1 LSAGRLL
8 DLAALVCGLA
18 VLSSLVY
25 WWWRPEEL
33 FLVLLGVVAL
43 RVLLVPMPVPSLRPR
58 RVVIVGIVVYAVLD
72 SFITLTRHL
81 TLRTHA
87 LDLGYYVQLTWNLAR
102 GAGPYVSLPEM
113 HAWGDHFS
121 PIMYLLVPLFLVVPG
136 AGALLV
142 FQSAALALGALAVF
156 GIATLRLGD
165 ERPAAVFALLY
176 LLNPSLQGINVRD
189 FHAAALAIPLLLA
202 AIYFAEAGRPWLFAA
217 SVLLTLAT
225 REDAAIP
232 VVGLGLWLAVS
243 KRRWLWGAALA
254 AGAFALIAVDTR
266 WLMPYFRGAPY
277 PHFGRYAQ
285 LGRSVP
291 EIVATVLLHPFRA
304 LGGLLTGKRF
314 VYLGA
319 LFAPLA
325 FLPLLAPGA
334 LAGLA
339 PALFENLLAQDPIL
353 FDYRT
358 QYQSFVL
365 PFLFLGAI
373 AGYDRLALQRPG
385 PWPKRVLVVA
395 MMASL
400 VLSAGS
406 VNNFAVERF
415 WPKPEHR
422 QAWDVMA
429 QVPGGAAVSAHDRY
443 IAHFSLRPLVFVFP
457 VGLAKADHV
466 LVYAAAYPWRSN
478 PEVTM
483 KREGD
488 TVTITDGA
496 SGLSYRYQVVTEKG
510 PHLLL
515 KKI

>member
-1 LSAGRLL
+1 LSAVRLL

-43 RVLLVPMPVPSLRPR
+43 RLLLVPMPVPSLRPR
-58 RVVIVGIVVYAVLD
+58 RVVIVGIVVYAALD

-121 PIMYLLVPLFLVVPG
+121 PIMYLLVPLFLVVHG
-136 AGALLV
+136 AGTLLV
-142 FQSAALALGALAVF
+142 FQSVALALGALAVF
-156 GIATLRLGD
+156 GIAARRLGD

-232 VVGLGLWLAVS
+232 VVGLGLWIAVS

-254 AGAFALIAVDTR
+254 AGAFALLAVDTR

-277 PHFGRYAQ
+277 PHLGRYAY
-285 LGRSVP
+285 LGRSLP
-291 EIVATVLLHPFRA
+291 EIVATVLLHPFRV
-304 LGGLLTGKRF
+304 LGGLVTEKRL

-334 LAGLA
+334 LVGLA

-422 QAWDVMA
+422 QAWEVMA

-443 IAHFSLRPLVFVFP
+443 VAHLSLRPLVFVFP
-457 VGLAKADHV
+457 VELAKADHV
-466 LVYAAAYPWRSN
+466 LVHAAAYPWRSN
-478 PEVTM
+478 PDVTM
-483 KREGD
+483 ERDGD
-488 TVTITDGA
+488 MVTITNGA
-496 SGLSYRYQVVTEKG
+496 TGLSYRYRVVTQKG

-515 KKI
+515 KRI